1 MKIAYC
7 DCFSGISG
15 DMFLGALVDAGLPVE
30 NLEKELLRLGLPEK
44 FHLSATQVK
53 KGAIS
58 ASLVQIIIDEDEIP
72 LAQIPVVLKPI
83 TTTNRVPTSTSMFM
97 GMNIITNTTNTN
109 TGMLT

>member
-72 LAQIPVVLKPI
+72 SGP
-83 TTTNRVPTSTSMFM
+83 RFH
-97 GMNIITNTTNTN
+97 
-109 TGMLT
+109 